1 MLRTIFLLLGVVVL
15 AILIWYLGPSE
26 ILQLLRRIGWSAI
39 PILFLGA
46 AHHGVRAVA
55 LRACV
60 LTPGLVRYGDAL
72 AIRLSGEAVN
82 SLTFTGPVMAE
93 PTRAWLLERR
103 GLTLKEGFAVTIT
116 ESLVYAFVTAAMSI
130 AGLLY
135 LVQHVAAEPGLSR
148 IAIGV
153 VCALAAFLVASG
165 IAIRRRFYLIG
176 AVIAGLTKIGVL
188 RGRLRPDMTS
198 IHRVEDVILAI
209 LHDRPARFAA
219 IVLLDA
225 LAQVCLVFEVF
236 WLLRALQLDTPL
248 SYPIVIEAATKIG
261 GVAALVVPM
270 QVGTAE
276 GTYALVFKVLGLPA
290 TAGVALAL
298 ARRGRSLV
306 IAGIGLTTLG
316 LLSRTA
322 GSYQLPKP

>member
-1 MLRTIFLLLGVVVL
+1 MLRTVSLLLGVAML

-26 ILQLLRRIGWSAI
+26 ILQLLRRIGWNAI

-82 SLTFTGPVMAE
+82 SLTFTGPVLAE

-103 GLTLKEGFAVTIT
+103 GLTLKEGFAATIT
-116 ESLVYAFVTAAMSI
+116 ESLIYAFVTAAMSI
-130 AGLLY
+130 VGLLY
-135 LVQHVAAEPGLSR
+135 LVAHFAAEPVLSR
-148 IAIGV
+148 IAIGIV
-153 VCALAAFLVASG
+153 SALAAFLVASA
-165 IAIRRRFYLIG
+165 IAIRRRIYLIG
-176 AVIAGLTKIGVL
+176 AVIAGLMKIGAL

-198 IHRVEDVILAI
+198 IHRMEDVILAI
-209 LHDRPARFAA
+209 LRDRPARFAA

-225 LAQVCLVFEVF
+225 VSQACLVFEVF

-261 GVAALVVPM
+261 GVAALLVPM

-276 GTYALVFKVLGLPA
+276 GTYALVFNMLGLPA
-290 TAGVALAL
+290 AAGVALAL

-306 IAGIGLTTLG
+306 IAGIGLAALS
-316 LLSRTA
+316 LLSRK
-322 GSYQLPKP
+322 QD